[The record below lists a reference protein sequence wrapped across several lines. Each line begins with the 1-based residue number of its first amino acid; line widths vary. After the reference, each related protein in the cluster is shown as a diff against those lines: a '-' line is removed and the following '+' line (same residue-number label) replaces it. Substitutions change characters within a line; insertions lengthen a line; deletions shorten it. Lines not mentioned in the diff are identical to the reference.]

1 MELKKVV
8 HNMTSHDDVWCLL
21 HMHQHAFQ
29 TSQFILNAPNGF
41 LITTRLAFIEEFNQI
56 FVNSN
61 MVTNRVTL
69 N

>member
-8 HNMTSHDDVWCLL
+8 YNMTSHDDVWCLL

-29 TSQFILNAPNGF
+29 TSQLILNALNGF